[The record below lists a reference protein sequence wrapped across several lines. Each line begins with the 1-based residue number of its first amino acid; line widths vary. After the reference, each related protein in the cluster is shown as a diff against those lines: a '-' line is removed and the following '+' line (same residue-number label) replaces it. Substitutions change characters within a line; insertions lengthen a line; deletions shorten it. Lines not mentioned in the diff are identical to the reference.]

1 MNYFYEIKPTLNKL
15 SKFNVFDSLDVV
27 SLYVRDTINGSD
39 ISNIKKVEH
48 PKYSSIEIFFADFLI
63 ENIIKYCTIAPSNHT
78 L

>member
-1 MNYFYEIKPTLNKL
+1 MNKL

-27 SLYVRDTINGSD
+27 SLYVRATINGTD
-39 ISNIKKVEH
+39 ISSIKKVEH

-63 ENIIKYCTIAPSNHT
+63 ENIIKYCAIAPSNHT